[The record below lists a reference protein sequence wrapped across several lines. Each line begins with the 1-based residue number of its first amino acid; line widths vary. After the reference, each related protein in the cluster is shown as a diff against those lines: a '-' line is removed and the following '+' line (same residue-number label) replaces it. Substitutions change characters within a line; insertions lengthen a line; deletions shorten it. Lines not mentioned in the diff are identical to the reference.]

1 MEVNKGTII
10 AIATLCAA
18 AGAGG
23 AYFTTRVEPAV
34 DQRSV
39 ADDATTLPGTADPG
53 AAAPRSA
60 DAGTTDPGPVSG
72 RESASDRPGSASS
85 RSVEG
90 PKSAPLPRSRPSARH
105 DAVRRSASADE
116 YRGTEAARPAQPPV
130 QTQDPA
136 SVRPPVNA
144 DRDEHGAPVPLDAAR
159 TLELPPAG
167 PVEPLRED
175 LIVPAQAVIGL
186 QFETSVSSETAVVED
201 EVIARVTRDVRVH
214 DQIAVP
220 AGSKVQGFVTLVER
234 GGRLRE
240 RARLGVRFTTL
251 ILPDGS
257 RLPIDTE
264 TIYREG
270 ESATRESAT
279 KIGGGAIGGAIIGG
293 LLGGAKGAAIG
304 SSIGAGTGTAMVMTG
319 GRNAAVLN
327 PNTPITVRLEQP
339 VAVASERERR

>member
-10 AIATLCAA
+10 AIATICAA
-18 AGAGG
+18 ASAGG
-23 AYFTTRVEPAV
+23 TYLATRPDRV

-39 ADDATTLPGTADPG
+39 VEEATPSSGAVDPGTADPD
-53 AAAPRSA
+53 SA
-60 DAGTTDPGPVSG
+60 SG
-72 RESASDRPGSASS
+72 REPATDSQASS
-85 RSVEG
+85 SVRPVETRKG
-90 PKSAPLPRSRPSARH
+90 APLQGSRPPAAR

-116 YRGTEAARPAQPPV
+116 YRGTEAPRSAAQPVVPAQDPSPGRPA
-130 QTQDPA
+130 TA
-136 SVRPPVNA
+136 G
-144 DRDEHGAPVPLDAAR
+144 RDEQGAPVPLDAAR
-159 TLELPPAG
+159 SPELLPAG
-167 PVEPLRED
+167 PAELVREE

-186 QFETSVSSETAVVED
+186 QFESSVSSETAVVED

-214 DQIAVP
+214 DQVAVP

-264 TIYREG
+264 TVYREG

>member
-1 MEVNKGTII
+1 MEVNKATII

-23 AYFTTRVEPAV
+23 AYLTTRIEPAV

-39 ADDATTLPGTADPG
+39 VDEVTTSPGTADPNTADLG
-53 AAAPRSA
+53 AA
-60 DAGTTDPGPVSG
+60 DLDIVSG
-72 RESASDRPGSASS
+72 RENGSDNPASASS
-85 RSVEG
+85 RPAEVRT
-90 PKSAPLPRSRPSARH
+90 SAPLQRPRPKATR
-105 DAVRRSASADE
+105 DEVRRSGSVNE
-116 YRGTEAARPAQPPV
+116 SRGTEGPRSPAQPPV
-130 QTQDPA
+130 ATQDP
-136 SVRPPVNA
+136 SP
-144 DRDEHGAPVPLDAAR
+144 DHGASVPLDAAR
-159 TLELPPAG
+159 TLELSPAG

-186 QFETSVSSETAVVED
+186 QFETSVSSETAVAED

-339 VAVASERERR
+339 VAVANERERR